1 MDPVGSEVGAG
12 VRCAATVA
20 RRTRAGSRA
29 VTAAARPSQTGER
42 EGALRTAGVN
52 AGVTGTFTFT
62 EGTFEPGETGGV
74 DAKPGVTG
82 RIAKSAA
89 LSLLSR
95 PFGNRDSANQKGV
108 RGRWPAAPSEPP
120 RSVAPGCADR
130 HTR

>member
-42 EGALRTAGVN
+42 EGALRTAGVI

-74 DAKPGVTG
+74 DA
-82 RIAKSAA
+82 
-89 LSLLSR
+89 LSR
-95 PFGNRDSANQKGV
+95 FPNGRDSNDNAAAFAIRPITPGLANQ
-108 RGRWPAAPSEPP
+108 
-120 RSVAPGCADR
+120 
-130 HTR
+130 